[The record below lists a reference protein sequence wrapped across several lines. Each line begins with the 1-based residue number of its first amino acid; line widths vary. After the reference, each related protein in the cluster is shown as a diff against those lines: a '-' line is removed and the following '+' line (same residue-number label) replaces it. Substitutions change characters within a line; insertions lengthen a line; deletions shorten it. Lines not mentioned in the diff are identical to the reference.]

1 MMDNPSFLHRA
12 SYVFD
17 RGNWLLKGEMV
28 QPDVPKSLNPFPA
41 KAPGNRLGLAMWL
54 TSNQNP
60 LTARTMVNR
69 VWEQIFGNGLAE
81 TLEDLGSQGIAPTHP
96 ELLDWLSYRFM
107 NDDNWSVKKLIRR
120 VVMSATYQQESKV
133 SKESLQ
139 KDPNNKYLSRG
150 ARVRLSAEQVRDQ
163 ALCISGLMSDKM
175 YGPGVFPYQPE
186 GIWLSPYNGLQWKQ
200 STGEDLYRR
209 AVYTYWKR
217 SAGYPSMMAFDG
229 VSREICSSRRIRT
242 NTPLQALAV
251 LNDSAYVD
259 IARHLASRMQDKAG
273 ADVSK
278 QIGVGYAL
286 ATNHEIDERKTK
298 ALMNLYN
305 KAYDKFKNDPVRT
318 CDMNGN
324 IGYPTDAATAALT
337 VVANAIL
344 NLDEVVMKN

>member
-1 MMDNPSFLHRA
+1 
-12 SYVFD
+12 
-17 RGNWLLKGEMV
+17 
-28 QPDVPKSLNPFPA
+28 
-41 KAPGNRLGLAMWL
+41 
-54 TSNQNP
+54 
-60 LTARTMVNR
+60 
-69 VWEQIFGNGLAE
+69 
-81 TLEDLGSQGIAPTHP
+81 
-96 ELLDWLSYRFM
+96 
-107 NDDNWSVKKLIRR
+107 
-120 VVMSATYQQESKV
+120 
-133 SKESLQ
+133 
-139 KDPNNKYLSRG
+139 
-150 ARVRLSAEQVRDQ
+150 
-163 ALCISGLMSDKM
+163 
-175 YGPGVFPYQPE
+175 
-186 GIWLSPYNGLQWKQ
+186 
-200 STGEDLYRR
+200 
-209 AVYTYWKR
+209 
-217 SAGYPSMMAFDG
+217 MMAFDG